1 MRIVYDPAFL
11 SNIQKI
17 WNYIAEDSP
26 KRADRF
32 LSDLRVRLESL
43 PSFPYRCRKS
53 IWFEEEKIRDLIFK
67 GYTVPYLIESDQIVI
82 LDIFKWEK

>member
-11 SNIQKI
+11 SKIQKI

-26 KRADRF
+26 ERANQF
-32 LSDLRVRLESL
+32 LSDLKIRIENL
-43 PSFPYRCRKS
+43 PSFPYQCRKS
-53 IWFEEEKIRDLIFK
+53 IWFENEKIRDLIFK